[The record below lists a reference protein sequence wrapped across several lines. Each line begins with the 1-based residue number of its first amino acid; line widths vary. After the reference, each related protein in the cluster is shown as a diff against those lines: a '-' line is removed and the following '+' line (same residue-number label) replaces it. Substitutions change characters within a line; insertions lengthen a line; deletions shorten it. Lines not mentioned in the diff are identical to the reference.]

1 MIKIIGS
8 KYMNEDLDRLRHARS
23 AKAYPSLKLED
34 NEYVLLTIVRSHV
47 VYIITWML
55 VILALFGLTYLLFF
69 LSSNVSSGD
78 SFLRF
83 THQTKHYFIMIFLI
97 LYFVLIFVGIIASAV
112 HKANVLYITN
122 HRLIQQSRPTIFTNS
137 TNIIEL
143 RRIEDVSF
151 RQNGLVEQILGIGTI
166 RLATVGDET
175 TYSFRYASSSNERI
189 NQISDIIH
197 EVKADDS
204 KQF

>member
-1 MIKIIGS
+1 
-8 KYMNEDLDRLRHARS
+8 MNEDLDRLRHARS

-34 NEYVLLTIVRSHV
+34 NEYVILTIVRSSV
-47 VYIITWML
+47 VYVITWAL
-55 VILALFGLTYLLFF
+55 VILGLLGLTFLLFY
-69 LSSNVSSGD
+69 LSSSNIAGD
-78 SFLRF
+78 TLLNFSQPAR
-83 THQTKHYFIMIFLI
+83 QYFVMIFLI

-112 HKANVLYITN
+112 HRSNILYITN
-122 HRLIQQSRPTIFTNS
+122 QRLIQQSRPTIFTNS
-137 TNIIEL
+137 TNIIEP

-151 RQNGLVEQILGIGTI
+151 RQNGLIEQIIGIGTI

-189 NQISDIIH
+189 NQISELIH
-197 EVKADDS
+197 KVKADDS